1 MPQGEGTYGK
11 QVGRPPTKKLRSG
24 FKMKGW
30 SAFKQEKYPTRSL
43 RAGEGKPGQGGI
55 TSSGIKLVKSIGEG
69 VKKIFG
75 KK

>member
-1 MPQGEGTYGK
+1 MTQGKGTYGK

-24 FKMKGW
+24 FKMRGW
-30 SAFKQEKYPTRSL
+30 SAFKQDFPTRPL

-55 TSSGIKLVKSIGEG
+55 TSTGIKLVKSIGEG
-69 VKKIFG
+69 VKKIFS